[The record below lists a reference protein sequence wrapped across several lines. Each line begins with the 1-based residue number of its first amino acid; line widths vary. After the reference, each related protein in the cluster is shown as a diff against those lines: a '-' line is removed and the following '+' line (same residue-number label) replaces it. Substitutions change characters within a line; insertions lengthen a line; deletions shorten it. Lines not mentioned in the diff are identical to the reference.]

1 MLLTLTD
8 IRSPHLKLQLQAE
21 ADPPAAACPCPPCP
35 HLKLQLLVEA
45 DPPAAACPCP
55 PPPPHLQLQRAEA
68 DLAAVQGQVDSLRKM
83 AIREDVRGRQDPF
96 QRVAMDLQVGGESR

>member
-55 PPPPHLQLQRAEA
+55 PPLHTCSCSVLRLTWQPSRARWTLCARWRYE
-68 DLAAVQGQVDSLRKM
+68 RT
-83 AIREDVRGRQDPF
+83 
-96 QRVAMDLQVGGESR
+96 